1 MNFLQKP
8 TEQEFIDYVNKT
20 PKKVLFSSADVCT
33 SDDVDM
39 SVVDFV
45 ALCQRKLGEMRPDL
59 RNAARVLIDDD
70 RIEFRA
76 HREETN
82 DEHIARCR
90 EQFDAAWHAKNN
102 RFLQYQLLKREFGD
116 A

>member
-1 MNFLQKP
+1 MIVNPLA
-8 TEQEFIDYVNKT
+8 EDFIDYVNKT
-20 PKKVLFSSADVCT
+20 PKKVLFSSVEIGASYDT
-33 SDDVDM
+33 DM
-39 SVVDFV
+39 SAVEFI
-45 ALCQRKLGEMRPDL
+45 ALCQSSLEKIPADL
-59 RNAARVLIDDD
+59 RNAAVILIDDD
-70 RIEFRA
+70 SIEFRA

-90 EQFDAAWHAKNN
+90 EEFDAAWRAKNN